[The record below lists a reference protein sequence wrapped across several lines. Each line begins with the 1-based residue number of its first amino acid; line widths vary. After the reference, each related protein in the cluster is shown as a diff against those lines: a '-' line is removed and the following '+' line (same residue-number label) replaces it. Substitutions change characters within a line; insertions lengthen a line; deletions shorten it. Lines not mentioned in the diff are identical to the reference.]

1 MPFATAHGWDV
12 REAIRAH
19 VLGSPYPILP
29 VDVARKWRAYRRDR
43 LDRHTDPTPVAD
55 PDDPAAWRTE
65 LLGTR
70 HAVATGMAA
79 PSPHRQLTG
88 GPHRDLDARLAAV
101 GSSTPPAVRAAL
113 APYRPAHAAREA
125 VVAAGQPD
133 ALSVPCRWCH
143 ADKGEPCRTSAWDST
158 VTPGATHPARGRT
171 PPAWTS
177 PWWNWPSRTPCD
189 PRLPC
194 RRLSNGPST
203 APQSHLH
210 RPSAAPMPCPDGF
223 LGDLSPCPPRPTLE
237 ISDLPSPTPIPP
249 AASPNT
255 DSHRSRIARLRAR
268 YRHRA
273 DVHAGG
279 HRANRGARFTLV
291 VGLMAV
297 VLMAF
302 RVSWNALS
310 DVARAIGADS
320 TAALL
325 YPIVV
330 DGLMALALTAT
341 LVLPDA
347 DRKFALR
354 VLATYTIASLLLNYV
369 HGLTPAL
376 HTMPTRW
383 GRLTDWDP
391 ANWALVLLATSLPVG
406 SIYFGSD
413 LVAKVLHHH
422 PESADSAEAVGQQAD
437 EQDAR
442 STSDQH
448 QSAPEQ
454 PTESAPAK
462 AAKTPVPRPAEATQ
476 VARSTR
482 PPRSTAA
489 VESTGAA
496 PSRATGRATA
506 TAESASDRPRTDA
519 EVLAEAR
526 LLTADWSADRLTAQR
541 LRSEL
546 RISQTRART
555 LRNQLKAERTDR
567 PDPVAYDDIEAEPPR
582 DGPHEAASEHQRHL
596 GTAAVGTT

>member
-1 MPFATAHGWDV
+1 
-12 REAIRAH
+12 
-19 VLGSPYPILP
+19 
-29 VDVARKWRAYRRDR
+29 
-43 LDRHTDPTPVAD
+43 
-55 PDDPAAWRTE
+55 
-65 LLGTR
+65 
-70 HAVATGMAA
+70 
-79 PSPHRQLTG
+79 
-88 GPHRDLDARLAAV
+88 
-101 GSSTPPAVRAAL
+101 
-113 APYRPAHAAREA
+113 
-125 VVAAGQPD
+125 
-133 ALSVPCRWCH
+133 
-143 ADKGEPCRTSAWDST
+143 
-158 VTPGATHPARGRT
+158 
-171 PPAWTS
+171 
-177 PWWNWPSRTPCD
+177 
-189 PRLPC
+189 
-194 RRLSNGPST
+194 
-203 APQSHLH
+203 
-210 RPSAAPMPCPDGF
+210 
-223 LGDLSPCPPRPTLE
+223 
-237 ISDLPSPTPIPP
+237 
-249 AASPNT
+249 
-255 DSHRSRIARLRAR
+255 
-268 YRHRA
+268 
-273 DVHAGG
+273 
-279 HRANRGARFTLV
+279 
-291 VGLMAV
+291 MAV

-422 PESADSAEAVGQQAD
+422 PESADSAEAVGQPAV

-448 QSAPEQ
+448 QSASEQ

-462 AAKTPVPRPAEATQ
+462 AAKTPVPRPTEATQ

-482 PPRSTAA
+482 PTRSAAA

-506 TAESASDRPRTDA
+506 TAESAADRPRTDA

-526 LLTADWSADRLTAQR
+526 FLTADWSADRLTAQR

>member
-1 MPFATAHGWDV
+1 
-12 REAIRAH
+12 
-19 VLGSPYPILP
+19 
-29 VDVARKWRAYRRDR
+29 
-43 LDRHTDPTPVAD
+43 
-55 PDDPAAWRTE
+55 
-65 LLGTR
+65 
-70 HAVATGMAA
+70 
-79 PSPHRQLTG
+79 
-88 GPHRDLDARLAAV
+88 
-101 GSSTPPAVRAAL
+101 
-113 APYRPAHAAREA
+113 
-125 VVAAGQPD
+125 
-133 ALSVPCRWCH
+133 
-143 ADKGEPCRTSAWDST
+143 
-158 VTPGATHPARGRT
+158 
-171 PPAWTS
+171 
-177 PWWNWPSRTPCD
+177 
-189 PRLPC
+189 
-194 RRLSNGPST
+194 
-203 APQSHLH
+203 
-210 RPSAAPMPCPDGF
+210 MPCPDGF
-223 LGDLSPCPPRPTLE
+223 LGDLSPCPLMPTLE
-237 ISDLPSPTPIPP
+237 TSDLPSPTSTPP
-249 AASPNT
+249 AASPST
-255 DSHRSRIARLRAR
+255 DSHRSHIA
-268 YRHRA
+268 RHRA
-273 DVHAGG
+273 RLGHRADARAGG
-279 HRANRGARFTLV
+279 HRANRAARFTLV

-422 PESADSAEAVGQQAD
+422 PESADSAEAVGQPAV

-442 STSDQH
+442 STSVQH
-448 QSAPEQ
+448 QSASEQ

-462 AAKTPVPRPAEATQ
+462 AAKTPVPRPTEATQ

-482 PPRSTAA
+482 PPRSAAA

-506 TAESASDRPRTDA
+506 TAESAADRPRTDA

-526 LLTADWSADRLTAQR
+526 FLTADWSADRLTAQR

-555 LRNQLKAERTDR
+555 LRNQLKVERTDR